1 MEVALVVL
9 VEVVAI
15 FSVHSVCNQILFYFA
30 ICSFIFQLGSVFEN
44 AQQLQS
50 LLKSLD
56 KNGDGKITID
66 DIQLILQGLGLGSVS
81 PSVY

>member
-1 MEVALVVL
+1 V
-9 VEVVAI
+9 I
-15 FSVHSVCNQILFYFA
+15 RSLFF
-30 ICSFIFQLGSVFEN
+30 FKLGSVFEN
-44 AQQLQS
+44 AQQLQG

-81 PSVY
+81 PCMY

>member
-1 MEVALVVL
+1 M
-9 VEVVAI
+9 I
-15 FSVHSVCNQILFYFA
+15 FYFA
-30 ICSFIFQLGSVFEN
+30 LYLFVFQLGSIFEN
-44 AQQLQS
+44 AQQLQG

>member
-1 MEVALVVL
+1 MMGMYIPL
-9 VEVVAI
+9 I
-15 FSVHSVCNQILFYFA
+15 
-30 ICSFIFQLGSVFEN
+30 GSTVQG
-44 AQQLQS
+44 AQQLQG

-81 PSVY
+81 PRTYSFE

>member
-1 MEVALVVL
+1 M
-9 VEVVAI
+9 
-15 FSVHSVCNQILFYFA
+15 
-30 ICSFIFQLGSVFEN
+30 ICSFLFPLGSVFEN

-56 KNGDGKITID
+56 KNGDGKITVD

-81 PSVY
+81 ASVYW

>member
-1 MEVALVVL
+1 M
-9 VEVVAI
+9 
-15 FSVHSVCNQILFYFA
+15 LFYFA